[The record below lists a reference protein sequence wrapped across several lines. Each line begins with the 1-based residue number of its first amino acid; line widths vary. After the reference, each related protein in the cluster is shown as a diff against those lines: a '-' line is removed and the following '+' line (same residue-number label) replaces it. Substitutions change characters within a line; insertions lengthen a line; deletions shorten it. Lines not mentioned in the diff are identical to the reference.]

1 MCKTPTY
8 FLLHSTAFYNSR
20 QISEP
25 ITGDCHQMTTK
36 AAAAGKVDVSGTKY
50 SGKNTIYYVQKGG
63 MFRKNHSTDSC
74 GQMKYLKSD
83 TLPKNGAEEF
93 LWIPLIK
100 IFKMAQTRPY

>member
-36 AAAAGKVDVSGTKY
+36 AAAAGKIDVSGTNY
-50 SGKNTIYYVQKGG
+50 SGKNATI
-63 MFRKNHSTDSC
+63 
-74 GQMKYLKSD
+74 
-83 TLPKNGAEEF
+83 
-93 LWIPLIK
+93 
-100 IFKMAQTRPY
+100 KMASIYFKLGQ